1 MNPWVVNEHNL
12 LISQKNT
19 FCKANKIIFE
29 SEIDSKETAANT
41 GRKTRQTRIPEEI
54 YKNLETLGDIARFDR
69 SASDT
74 SVIIC
79 SR

>member
-1 MNPWVVNEHNL
+1 MNDYNT
-12 LISQKNT
+12 LIRQTNT
-19 FCKANKIIFE
+19 FCKADKMIFE

>member
-1 MNPWVVNEHNL
+1 MNDYNT
-12 LISQKNT
+12 LIRQTNT
-19 FCKANKIIFE
+19 FCKADKMIFE
-29 SEIDSKETAANT
+29 SEIDSKETAATT

>member
-1 MNPWVVNEHNL
+1 MNEHKP
-12 LISQKNT
+12 LIRQKNT
-19 FCKANKIIFE
+19 FCKADRMIFE
-29 SEIDSKETAANT
+29 SETDSKETAAKT
-41 GRKTRQTRIPEEI
+41 GRKTPQTRIPEEI

-74 SVIIC
+74 SAIIC